1 MFKIICILS
10 FCLSLTSNAQHTSK
24 IALIHNADSLST
36 KRLSVVCA
44 TQAIAWGGSLI
55 LLNRAWYAQY
65 PRTKFH
71 LYNDFGEWNQ
81 VDKVGHAWSAYWF
94 AQMSG
99 SMYKWAGMPQKR
111 AAIYGTGM
119 GIAYVSVIEILD
131 GYSKKWGFSMGD
143 MAANIGG
150 SLLYGIQEYNWGEQ
164 KINFKFSSHRIR
176 YNTTQLE
183 NRADDLFGSSYT
195 ERILKDY
202 NAQTYWL
209 SFNIKSFHKQSKF
222 PAWLN
227 LAFGYGADG
236 LFGGFDNVKRDDD
249 NNISYDPNGD
259 ISFDRRDIQRVRQ
272 FYFSP
277 DIDLS
282 KIKINGK
289 TPAMFRVLN
298 SLKLKFPMPT
308 IELNSNGQFKFYP
321 LYF

>member
-1 MFKIICILS
+1 MCILLIL
-10 FCLSLTSNAQHTSK
+10 LSVTTNAQDSK
-24 IALIHNADSLST
+24 KISFFRNADSINS
-36 KRLSVVCA
+36 KRLITVCA
-44 TQAIAWGGSLI
+44 TQTLAWGGSLI
-55 LLNRAWYAQY
+55 VLNKAWYSQY

-81 VDKVGHAWSAYWF
+81 VDKVGHAWSAYWL

-99 SMYKWAGMPQKR
+99 SMYRWAGIPQKK

-143 MAANIGG
+143 MAANISG
-150 SLLYGIQEYNWGEQ
+150 SLLYGMQEYSWGEQ
-164 KINFKFSSHRIR
+164 KINFKFSSHRIS

-183 NRADDLFGSSYT
+183 NRADDLFGNSYP

-209 SFNIKSFHKQSKF
+209 SFNIRSFHKQSKF

-227 LAFGYGADG
+227 LAVGYGADG

-249 NNISYDPNGD
+249 NHISYDPNGNV
-259 ISFDRRDIQRVRQ
+259 SFDRRDIQRVRQ

-289 TPAMFRVLN
+289 TPAIFRVLN